1 MNKACLRRLREF
13 TSKACVVRFLQ
24 RRLGEFTVAA
34 GVGVATSAAAV
45 GTAWAAI
52 SAFGVA
58 GTGTAISTLSG
69 AAAYSAAMAALG
81 GVGVMTGGAAVVAF
95 GAGFAAWK
103 FLGGNKNDPKRILKQ
118 LEAKL
123 YS

>member
-1 MNKACLRRLREF
+1 
-13 TSKACVVRFLQ
+13 
-24 RRLGEFTVAA
+24 
-34 GVGVATSAAAV
+34 
-45 GTAWAAI
+45 
-52 SAFGVA
+52 
-58 GTGTAISTLSG
+58 
-69 AAAYSAAMAALG
+69 MAALA

-103 FLGGNKNDPKRILKQ
+103 FIKGNKNAPKQILKK